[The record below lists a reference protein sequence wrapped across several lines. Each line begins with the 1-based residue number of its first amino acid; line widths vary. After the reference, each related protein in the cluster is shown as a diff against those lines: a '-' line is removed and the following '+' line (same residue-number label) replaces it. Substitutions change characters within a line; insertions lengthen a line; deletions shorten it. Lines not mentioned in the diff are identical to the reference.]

1 MKAGRAQIEKV
12 VHETHHS
19 QEQVFDYLMSQCP
32 NVSKTDQIDCY
43 ELLGASF
50 ANDKEHYD
58 LDKSYAYLTKV
69 SWN

>member
-1 MKAGRAQIEKV
+1 
-12 VHETHHS
+12 
-19 QEQVFDYLMSQCP
+19 MSQCP

-69 SWN
+69 STRSTIDMY